1 MEDNKWEKLEKIL
14 HEKAKLKNEE
24 LGVGID
30 PYTHVQESLYVEMK
44 ENPEIIK
51 EIEALGFKVIYP
63 AKISENDL
71 KKLEEN
77 DISDKYTYALR
88 CDTALIVDTELQ
100 HHSMELANK
109 IGEHYF
115 SLGKEYSSE
124 YINDNGGV
132 ESNGLIEPKTEG
144 FRAEH
149 ENEYEEILKS
159 VGFVTRKLEI
169 GSREHLKIYTDGQ
182 FLPAKRS
189 VFSQVY
195 AKIRDT
201 MQIKKIANGVT
212 EFVKSKVKKD
222 YILSQNSP
230 DFLRRNK
237 KLILKTLRVNPNY
250 LEQVPEDILLAEL
263 NDNTLFREG
272 IIDIAFNNGY
282 SFKNGN
288 MPIFMSSSIRKA
300 IMQHINKK
308 EKLSKSDSDKIS
320 DLLEYLLDESKI
332 QEVDETEKLSNE
344 NISQYLNFK
353 EELLDLVIKKGY
365 KIDEYSPKNLKEDA
379 RLAECYYR
387 DLLEKNGDILHD
399 DILNPELLKNEEFL
413 QKYINLLKEKG
424 IDSKIIISSLIH
436 NEECKN
442 TLKSNLE
449 LFSLVFE
456 SVSIE
461 NLKEFFNNF
470 FTDEELNEIL
480 TNNKELQGKMLRIS
494 QLYANDNSILESLN
508 GKLLDKK
515 YQNIPNYKMQLIA
528 KIPEDEN
535 YYRRGIQSKILSFS
549 DYEYVLYE
557 RMAKLVSTKTD
568 RWNRFEQNIV
578 MNLKNEDYS
587 ELIADLYEQAKKGNK
602 INIDDIEILTS
613 LFSKEV
619 YIFGFNNN
627 IFNITTK
634 EELEHFEEIKEV
646 VCDTIL
652 TNPNLDDKQLTNS
665 ISKYIKNFN
674 QLPEL
679 DRMKLALLEKYYNMN
694 LKEAE
699 YVVSSFSLDIDNISV
714 DNKYQT
720 SIVEQIRAIK
730 SIFECNDINILKQVA
745 ELNIL
750 VKTDLSSSTY
760 LMEES
765 QEMFEQLY
773 KENLYMP
780 KETEKIGDVKY
791 NGKDIEVFDANT
803 NFSIIV
809 KKVGRTN
816 DNYQKFWNIL
826 SPDNQLR
833 YYTCTSYMTDENLL
847 NTDDG
852 RVIFGFAQ
860 GANKY
865 HFNGIYPEDA
875 HTTCLG
881 GDLIFPVMVGEKFTT
896 PSTLETNTDE
906 KYNEIVI
913 NTLSLDEN
921 GQMTKMQPDY
931 IVYIKGQ
938 SDMNIE
944 NNSLWEDSKKAASEF
959 GIPIVIIDR
968 EKVKQSERTKIANM
982 SEELRDNSQDCNKAL
997 KFVQKV
1003 FHYIARYGEES
1014 ILEFAPK
1021 EKIDTLRKYI
1031 EEQKKKERSDISIPN
1046 LDTTIIKNDTRKD
1059 VLKRQDELKTKISLG
1074 EER

>member
-201 MQIKKIANGVT
+201 MQIKKIANSVT

-237 KLILKTLRVNPNY
+237 ELILKTLRVNPKY

-263 NDNTLFREG
+263 NNNTLFREK
-272 IIDIAFNNGY
+272 IIDTAFNNVY
-282 SFKNGN
+282 SFGNGN
-288 MPIFMSSSIRKA
+288 IPIFMSEKV

-308 EKLSKSDSDKIS
+308 EKLSELDSYKIS

-332 QEVDETEKLSNE
+332 QEVDEKEKLSNE

-365 KIDEYSPKNLKEDA
+365 KIDKDSSKHQKENIK
-379 RLAECYYR
+379 LAECYYR
-387 DLLEKNGDILHD
+387 DLLEKNGDILGYN
-399 DILNPELLKNEEFL
+399 DILNPELLKNKEFL
-413 QKYINLLKEKG
+413 QKYINLLNQKG
-424 IDSKIIISSLIH
+424 IDSKTIISSLIH
-436 NEECKN
+436 NEECIN
-442 TLKSNLE
+442 TLKNNLG
-449 LFSLVFE
+449 LFSLMLD

-494 QLYANDNSILESLN
+494 QLYAKDNSILESLN
-508 GKLLDKK
+508 GKLLDER
-515 YQNIPNYKMQLIA
+515 YQNIPNYKIQLIA
-528 KIPEDEN
+528 KVPEVGSFAGC
-535 YYRRGIQSKILSFS
+535 GIQSKILGFS
-549 DYEYVLYE
+549 DYEYILYE
-557 RMAKLVSTKTD
+557 KMTKLVSTKTD
-568 RWNRFEQNIV
+568 KWNRFEQNIV
-578 MNLKNEDYS
+578 NNLANGDYS

-602 INIDDIEILTS
+602 INIDDIETLTS
-613 LFSKEV
+613 LFSKEI
-619 YIFGFNNN
+619 YFNFNNN

-652 TNPNLDDKQLTNS
+652 TNPNLDDKQLTSS
-665 ISKYIKNFN
+665 ISKYIKNFD

-679 DRMKLALLEKYYNMN
+679 DRIKLALLEKYYNMN
-694 LKEAE
+694 LKEAMDI
-699 YVVSSFSLDIDNISV
+699 VSGFSSDIDNISV

-730 SIFECNDINILKQVA
+730 NIFECNDINILKQVA

-760 LMEES
+760 LIEES
-765 QEMFEQLY
+765 KEMFEQLY

-780 KETEKIGDVKY
+780 KESEKIGNVTY
-791 NGKDIEVFDANT
+791 NGKNIEVFDANT
-803 NFSIIV
+803 NFSMIV
-809 KKVGRTN
+809 KRVGN
-816 DNYQKFWNIL
+816 KNANYQRLWNTL
-826 SPDNQLR
+826 SLNNQLR

-847 NTDDG
+847 NKDDG
-852 RVIFGFAQ
+852 MVTFGFAQ
-860 GANKY
+860 GTNKY
-865 HFNGIYPEDA
+865 SFNAIFSSDSHTPCIGGDVIYPPTGSEQY
-875 HTTCLG
+875 T
-881 GDLIFPVMVGEKFTT
+881 I
-896 PSTLETNTDE
+896 PSTLEMNTSGG
-906 KYNEIVI
+906 YNEIVI
-913 NTLSLDEN
+913 NTLSVDAN

-938 SDMNIE
+938 GEIAVE
-944 NNSLWEDSKKAASEF
+944 NDHLWENSKKAASEF

-982 SEELRDNSQDCNKAL
+982 SEELIENSQGCNKVL

-1003 FHYIARYGEES
+1003 AHYIERYGEES
-1014 ILEFAPK
+1014 ISKFAPK

-1031 EEQKKKERSDISIPN
+1031 EEQKKKERSDILIPN
-1046 LDTTIIKNDTRKD
+1046 LESTIRPNDTRQA